1 MSTNADRLALAA
13 QSAPPAEII
22 ICHNSVLYWMK
33 EAGLITQGKFDQ
45 LQQNTPA
52 GGWDAV
58 LANRSDTLV
67 QHYPQGLANLPRG
80 AVIGFIDPLMLQHSM
95 VVVGHDNGATYI
107 AGVNNLNVL
116 TLSAAEKV
124 GAKFAVVTDNQL
136 KPLAQGMQV
145 YWVDVDTLL
154 ARLP

>member
-95 VVVGHDNGATYI
+95 VRCNEVRYPAVHFGTVPAT
-107 AGVNNLNVL
+107 
-116 TLSAAEKV
+116 
-124 GAKFAVVTDNQL
+124 KF
-136 KPLAQGMQV
+136 
-145 YWVDVDTLL
+145 LL
-154 ARLP
+154 AGTVPATNHY